1 MRGDVLARRDQW
13 QATPRA
19 ADLAMEGLSEVE
31 QRQAHSFERLGLEVQ
46 PCRPRQRQRL
56 HLGTGTRRTL
66 WEKNA
71 GQALWN
77 SATIS
82 VAQTIVAK
90 GRSWR
95 ISQAFPGHVPREER
109 RDNLLETGRSSVEMR
124 IGSHPDVR
132 SLFSQR

>member
-31 QRQAHSFERLGLEVQ
+31 QRQAHSFERLALRSSPAARASASVFTSELAHEERFGRRMLGK
-46 PCRPRQRQRL
+46 PYGTLRPFRSLKPSSQRD
-56 HLGTGTRRTL
+56 
-66 WEKNA
+66 A
-71 GQALWN
+71 
-77 SATIS
+77 
-82 VAQTIVAK
+82 
-90 GRSWR
+90 
-95 ISQAFPGHVPREER
+95 PGHVPREER